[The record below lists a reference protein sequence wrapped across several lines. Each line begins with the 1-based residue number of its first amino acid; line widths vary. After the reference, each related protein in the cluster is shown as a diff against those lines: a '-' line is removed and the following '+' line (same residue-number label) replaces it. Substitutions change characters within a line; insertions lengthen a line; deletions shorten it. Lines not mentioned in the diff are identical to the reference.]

1 MSDALTPQD
10 RAEILPK
17 LKGWQRVD
25 GRDAISKRFIF
36 TDFNQAFGFMT
47 RVALEAEKM
56 DHHPEW
62 SNVYRTVDIVLTS
75 HDVKGVSERDIAL
88 AETIDRLARSCGVEC
103 A

>member
-1 MSDALTPQD
+1 MSDALTAKD

-17 LKGWQRVD
+17 LSGWQIVD
-25 GRDAISKRFIF
+25 GRDAIAKRFIF

-62 SNVYRTVDIVLTS
+62 SNVYRTVDILLTS
-75 HDVKGVSERDIAL
+75 HDVKGLSERDVAL
-88 AETIDRLARSCGVEC
+88 ARFIDMIASDFSPKS
-103 A
+103 